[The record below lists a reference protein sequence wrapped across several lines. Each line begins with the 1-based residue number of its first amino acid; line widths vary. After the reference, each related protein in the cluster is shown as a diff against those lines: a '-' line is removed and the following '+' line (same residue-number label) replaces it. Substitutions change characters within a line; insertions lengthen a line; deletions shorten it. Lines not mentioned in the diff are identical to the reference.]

1 LGIAAEIWHRNPI
14 LGLTVGT
21 SIALVIIVA
30 SLMGTLIPVA
40 FQRLGIDPAVAS
52 GPFVTIVNDISGI
65 VIYLSLSSVFLKYI
79 AG

>member
-1 LGIAAEIWHRNPI
+1 
-14 LGLTVGT
+14 
-21 SIALVIIVA
+21 
-30 SLMGTLIPVA
+30 MGTLIPVA